1 MFFINFKLKMIKY
14 IVVIAFLIFIYSC
27 SNQHAFVKDEFIQN
41 SVAYDVK
48 NRQALHRF
56 KDMKIGNEFEAIK
69 IRRSWTESYHFP
81 FIFRFSGAKEKFSFI
96 FVNTDTLNN
105 KKFKAAVY
113 CKEKIKEKEL
123 PAFIPYPF
131 PLKYENNFSG
141 RIINLSD
148 TSDNASFVIS
158 EPPYIMFPEHISEGN
173 FTYKNQTFK
182 IKGINSYKKKN
193 GKPGFTGKMVGY
205 DVYDAADKQIMSVSC
220 MNKGLVWIEKNIAEE
235 LKPYLMALASSL
247 MLKRDLKEEHQKT
260 KSGYYVN

>member
-1 MFFINFKLKMIKY
+1 MKIRY
-14 IVVIAFLIFIYSC
+14 VVILIYLIVLCSC

-41 SVAYDVK
+41 SVAYEIK
-48 NRQALHRF
+48 NRQAMHRF
-56 KDMKIGNEFEAIK
+56 KDMKIGNEFEARK

-96 FVNTDTLNN
+96 FVNSDTLNN
-105 KKFKAAVY
+105 KKFKAAVF

-123 PAFIPYPF
+123 PDFIPYPF

-141 RIINLSD
+141 RIINLND
-148 TSDNASFVIS
+148 TSDNASFLIS

-173 FTYKNQTFK
+173 FTYKNRTFK

-205 DVYDAADKQIMSVSC
+205 EVYDASDKQIMSVSC
-220 MNKGLVWIEKNIAEE
+220 MNKGMVWIDKNFENDI
-235 LKPYLMALASSL
+235 KPFLMALSSAM
-247 MLKRDLKEEHQKT
+247 MLKRDLKEEHQRT
-260 KSGYYVN
+260 KSGFYVN